1 MSAQF
6 QTQDADK
13 LEESMGDILSRK
25 QQDVF
30 NSVMM
35 ETDNA
40 LIADSVM
47 ELPIGTHIFYDG
59 SNIHDIYT
67 NNSRNSIFSE
77 TVTCL
82 HNSEDIIF
90 EPYRKGVGCTSY
102 SRFLKFESD
111 EGMLEVKPLDMILV
125 DGLSNITTV
134 STFLH
139 ELAHILR
146 YSDTVMW
153 GWYNELP
160 SDAPLEELIADIFSY
175 LVMRLLGFDCSERL
189 LSVLSRK
196 DRMDISQDMF
206 KGIIDLAC
214 GLIKKHADGLFS
226 PSEIKCIKKGRSCL
240 FRFRL
245 KIIKA
250 VAI

>member
-1 MSAQF
+1 
-6 QTQDADK
+6 
-13 LEESMGDILSRK
+13 
-25 QQDVF
+25 
-30 NSVMM
+30 MM
-35 ETDNA
+35 ETDNS

-47 ELPIGTHIFYDG
+47 ELPIGTHISYDG
-59 SNIHDIYT
+59 SNIHDVYT

-77 TVTCL
+77 TVDCL
-82 HNSEDIIF
+82 HNSEDIVF
-90 EPYRKGVGCTSY
+90 EPYRRGVGCTSY
-102 SRFLKFESD
+102 TRFLKFESD
-111 EGMLEVKPLDMILV
+111 EGMLEVKPLAIILV

-146 YSDTVMW
+146 YSDTITW
-153 GWYNELP
+153 GWYEELS

-196 DRMDISQDMF
+196 DRMGMSRDMF
-206 KGIIDLAC
+206 NGIIDLAC
-214 GLIKKHADGLFS
+214 GLIKKHAEGLFS
-226 PSEIKCIKKGRSCL
+226 PSEIKCIKKGKSCL

-245 KIIKA
+245 KTTNS
-250 VAI
+250 VPCWG

>member
-1 MSAQF
+1 MIVQF
-6 QTQDADK
+6 QEQVADK
-13 LEESMGDILSRK
+13 LEEFMGEILSRK

-47 ELPIGTHIFYDG
+47 ELPIGTHISYDG
-59 SNIHDIYT
+59 SNIHDVYT
-67 NNSRNSIFSE
+67 NNPCNSIFSE
-77 TVTCL
+77 TVACL
-82 HNSEDIIF
+82 HNSEDIVF
-90 EPYRKGVGCTSY
+90 EPYRRGCTSY

-111 EGMLEVKPLDMILV
+111 EGMLEVKPLAMILV

-134 STFLH
+134 SIFLH

-146 YSDTVMW
+146 YSDAIMW
-153 GWYNELP
+153 GWYEELS

-175 LVMRLLGFDCSERL
+175 LVMRLLGFDCAERL

-196 DRMDISQDMF
+196 DRMGISQDMF
-206 KGIIDLAC
+206 KGIVDIAC
-214 GLIKKHADGLFS
+214 GLVKKHADGLFS
-226 PSEIKCIKKGRSCL
+226 PSEIKCIKKGKSCL

-245 KIIKA
+245 KTTNGA
-250 VAI
+250 LC